1 MAQERTQVGIIGAG
15 PAGLMLSHLLARSGI
30 DSVVLERR
38 SREYVE
44 KRVRAGVLEQG
55 TVNLMRET
63 GLGARMDRE
72 GLVHRGIALRFEGG
86 DHRIDFEDLTG
97 GSTITVYG
105 QQEVV
110 KDLIAARLAAGQRL
124 HFEVEDVS
132 VHDVSSSAPTLRYTL
147 DGESVELECDFIAG
161 CDGFHGVSRD
171 AIPADHLVRYER
183 EYPFG
188 WVGILASVAPSAE
201 ELIYASHDRGFALL
215 SMRSPTLTRLYVQ
228 CDRTDPID
236 DWPDARIWEELH
248 LRLATDAG
256 FELKEGPIVEK
267 TIAWMHSVVTEPMQ
281 HGRLFLAGDAAH
293 IVPATGAKGLNLAV
307 HDVRVLSAALD
318 AWYRTGSPATLAS
331 YSDTCLRR
339 VWRAQHFSYWMTTM
353 LHRFPTDDAFQRKLQ
368 LAQLR
373 WVSSSREAAAS
384 LAENYVGIVRV

>member
-1 MAQERTQVGIIGAG
+1 MKEKTQVGIIGAG
-15 PAGLMLSHLLARSGI
+15 PAGLMLSHLLARAGI
-30 DSVVLERR
+30 DSVIVERR
-38 SREYVE
+38 SRDYIE
-44 KRVRAGVLEQG
+44 KRIRAGVLEQG

-63 GLGARMDRE
+63 GLGARLDRE
-72 GLVHRGIALRFEGG
+72 GLVHRGISLRFEGH
-86 DHRIDFEDLTG
+86 DHRIAFDELTN

-110 KDLIAARLAAGQRL
+110 KDLIAVRLAAGQRL

-132 VHDVSSSAPTLRYTL
+132 VHDIESSTPSLRYTVE
-147 DGESVELECDFIAG
+147 GESVDLQCDFIAG

-171 AIPADHLVRYER
+171 AIPSDRLTRFER

-228 CDRTDPID
+228 CDRTDTIE
-236 DWPDARIWEELH
+236 DWPDDRIWEELH
-248 LRLATDAG
+248 LRLANDEG
-256 FELKEGPIVEK
+256 FTLTEGPVVEK
-267 TIAWMHSVVTEPMQ
+267 TIAWMHGVVTEPMQ
-281 HGRLFLAGDAAH
+281 YGRLFLAGDAAH
-293 IVPATGAKGLNLAV
+293 IVPATGAKGLNLAIA
-307 HDVRVLSAALD
+307 DVRVLSAALD
-318 AWYRTGSPATLAS
+318 AWYRSGSPALLAS
-331 YSDTCLRR
+331 YSETCLRR

-353 LHRFPTDDAFQRKLQ
+353 LHRFPEDDAFQRKLQ

-373 WVSSSREAAAS
+373 WVTSSRDAAAS
-384 LAENYVGIVRV
+384 LAENYVGVVKV

>member
-1 MAQERTQVGIIGAG
+1 MKEKTQVGIIGAG
-15 PAGLMLSHLLARSGI
+15 PAGLMLSHLLARAGI
-30 DSVVLERR
+30 DSVIVERR
-38 SREYVE
+38 SRDYIE
-44 KRVRAGVLEQG
+44 KRIRAGVLEQG

-63 GLGARMDRE
+63 GLGARLDRE
-72 GLVHRGIALRFEGG
+72 GLVHRGISLRFEGH
-86 DHRIDFEDLTG
+86 DHRIAFDELTN

-110 KDLIAARLAAGQRL
+110 KDLIAVRLAAGQRL

-132 VHDVSSSAPTLRYTL
+132 VHDIESSTPSLRYTVE
-147 DGESVELECDFIAG
+147 GESVDLQCDFIAG

-171 AIPADHLVRYER
+171 AIPSDRLTRFER

-228 CDRTDPID
+228 CDRTDTIE
-236 DWPDARIWEELH
+236 DWPDDRIWEELH
-248 LRLATDAG
+248 LRLANDEG
-256 FELKEGPIVEK
+256 FTLTEGPVVEK
-267 TIAWMHSVVTEPMQ
+267 TIAWMHGVVTEPMQ
-281 HGRLFLAGDAAH
+281 YGRLFLAGDAAH
-293 IVPATGAKGLNLAV
+293 IVPATGAKGLNLAIA
-307 HDVRVLSAALD
+307 DVRVLSAALD
-318 AWYRTGSPATLAS
+318 AWYRSGSPALLAS
-331 YSDTCLRR
+331 YSETCLRR

-353 LHRFPTDDAFQRKLQ
+353 LHRFPGDDAFQRKLQ

-373 WVSSSREAAAS
+373 WVTSSRDAAAS
-384 LAENYVGIVRV
+384 LAENYVGVVKV